1 MSALL
6 NCSIKRTARAAI
18 AASILS
24 IASVATA
31 AEDPHAV
38 ANLERTA
45 NQTGVVPPLLQPIP
59 PTVNVAQQEFEIDPG
74 KVTMERLQNGT
85 RLYHMNGQGMQSI
98 VAHRGADGKIVL
110 TCTDKVEQI
119 VHGAEKSGHE
129 Q

>member
-110 TCTDKVEQI
+110 TCTDKVEQ
-119 VHGAEKSGHE
+119 
-129 Q
+129 